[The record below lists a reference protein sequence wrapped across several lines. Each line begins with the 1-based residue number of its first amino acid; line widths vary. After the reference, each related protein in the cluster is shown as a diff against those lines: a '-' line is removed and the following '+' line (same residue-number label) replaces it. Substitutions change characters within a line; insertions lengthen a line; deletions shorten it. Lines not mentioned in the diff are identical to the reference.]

1 MLLNSSSYKY
11 ARYILAIF
19 IFISY
24 SHSVYS
30 QTITGSVSDLQTG
43 EPLIGANVSIL
54 GNPSRGT
61 VTDINGS
68 FELETNE
75 EDKALVF
82 SYVGY
87 KTMDVEIEGRERID
101 VSLSSGTT
109 LDKAVVIGYG
119 SVERE
124 DVTGSVQSVDSRD
137 FNKGAITS
145 SQDLIAGKVAGVSV
159 INGGGGPDEGAEVRI
174 RGLSSLDA
182 NNEPLYVVDGV
193 PLASG
198 GIAGNRNPLNIIN
211 PQDIESITILKDA
224 SATAIYGSRASA
236 GVVLITTKK
245 GSFQDDMRITYN
257 GNVSFGTPMNTVD
270 VLSADEFRNTMAE
283 QEPDPDR
290 LALMGDAKTNWQDEI
305 YQTAIGTDHNLS
317 LSDAIGDFLPYRISV
332 GYTDKDGILLTD
344 NFKRYTAGVNLN
356 PRFFNNALQVNINFR
371 GMRTENTF
379 ADRGAIGAALSY
391 DPTRPIFDQESEFS
405 GYSAWVL
412 GNGNPNNLAPVNP
425 LSLLDRNLR
434 QDESVVS
441 RYIVNGTLDY
451 RFPFLPNLR
460 ANLNLGYD
468 YSNGNGF
475 TRIVGDNK
483 VAYSFDEINGGG
495 VDNTYDETR
504 TNQVLEFYLNY
515 KESIGEH
522 NFDVMA
528 GYSWQRFFD
537 ETSFRNSDAAGTP
550 EITIEQNNIGRELF
564 LLSYFSRI
572 NYNYDRLLLTAT
584 VRADATSRFAPENR
598 WGVFPAAAAAYR
610 LIDNKNKFF
619 STLKIRT
626 GWGVTGQQEIGGY
639 YLYQP
644 LYELSLDNARYPFG
658 NSFFNTLR
666 PNGYDRNIKWEETTT
681 WNAGFDIGLIEDRL
695 SGTVDVYQRDTRDL
709 LGLVDVPAGSNLT
722 NRIFTNVGNMVSRG
736 LEVAIQTAPIYT
748 ENMRWDLG
756 LNYTYNINEITRLTA
771 TNDPDFQGVER
782 GGIAGGVGANIQI
795 HTVGFEPFSFFVF
808 EQKYDDDGQIQ
819 EGEFVDRNG
828 DGVVNAEDRYRLE
841 SPLPRH
847 IIGLTSNYNYKN
859 FDFSFAGRAHFG
871 NYVYNNVAT
880 NLGNYDLLY
889 HPTNYLSNIHQSGV
903 ENNIQNQANV
913 TFSDAYVSHAAFF
926 RMDHITIG
934 YTFPEVIGESLRVFT
949 TLQNA
954 FVLTPYNGLD
964 PEITNGID
972 NNFYPRPRTI
982 VFGVSANF

>member
-1 MLLNSSSYKY
+1 MLS
-11 ARYILAIF
+11 
-19 IFISY
+19 ISQ
-24 SHSVYS
+24 SLLS
-30 QTITGSVSDLQTG
+30 QTISGKVRDLESG
-43 EPLIGANVSIL
+43 EALIGANVFVAED
-54 GNPSRGT
+54 PSVGT
-61 VTDINGS
+61 VTD
-68 FELETNE
+68 LEGKFTLE
-75 EDKALVF
+75 ISDSHKKLTF
-82 SYVGY
+82 TYVGY
-87 KTMDVEIEGRERID
+87 KSLTVDINGRTEIN

-109 LDKAVVIGYG
+109 LDEAVVIGYG
-119 SVERE
+119 SIERE
-124 DVTGSVQSVDSRD
+124 DVTGSVQTVDSRD

-159 INGGGGPDEGAEVRI
+159 INGGGGPDEGAQVRI

-211 PQDIESITILKDA
+211 PQDIENITVLKDA

-236 GVVLITTKK
+236 GVILITTKK
-245 GSFQDDMRITYN
+245 GSFEDDKRINYT
-257 GNVSFGTPMNTVD
+257 GNVSFGNPINTVD
-270 VLSADEFRNTMAE
+270 VLSADEFRNTMME
-283 QEPDPDR
+283 QEPDPER
-290 LALMGDAKTNWQDEI
+290 LALIGDANTDWQDEI

-317 LSDAIGDFLPYRISV
+317 LSDAVGGFLPYRVSI
-332 GYTDKDGILLTD
+332 GYTDKDGILLND
-344 NFKRYTAGVNLN
+344 NFKRYSAGINLS
-356 PRFFNNALQVNINFR
+356 PQFFNNSLQVNVNFR

-391 DPTRPIFDQESEFS
+391 DPTRPIFDEESQYS
-405 GYSAWVL
+405 GYSAWTL
-412 GNGNPNNLAPVNP
+412 ENGNPNNLAPVNP
-425 LSLLDRNLR
+425 LSLLDQNLR

-451 RFPFLPNLR
+451 RLPFLPNLR

-468 YSNGNGF
+468 YSNGDGF

-495 VDNTYDETR
+495 LDNTYDETR
-504 TNQVLEFYLNY
+504 TNEVLEFYLNY
-515 KESIGEH
+515 KESFGQH
-522 NFDVMA
+522 TFDAMA

-537 ETSFRNSDAAGTP
+537 ESSFRNSDAAGTP
-550 EITIEQNNIGRELF
+550 EITVEQNEIGRELY
-564 LLSYFSRI
+564 LLSYYSRL

-584 VRADATSRFAPENR
+584 IRADATSRFAPENR
-598 WGVFPAAAAAYR
+598 WGLFPAAATAFK

-619 STLKIRT
+619 NKLKIRA
-626 GWGVTGQQEIGGY
+626 GWGVTGQQEVGGY

-644 LYELSLDNARYPFG
+644 IYEASLDNARYPLG
-658 NSFFNTLR
+658 NSFLNTLR

-681 WNAGFDIGLIEDRL
+681 WNAGIDFGIIENRL
-695 SGTVDVYQRDTRDL
+695 SGTLDVYRRDTRDL
-709 LGLVDVPAGSNLT
+709 LGLVDVPAGTNLT
-722 NRIFTNVGNMVSRG
+722 NRIFTNVGDMVSEG
-736 LEVAIQTAPIYT
+736 IEFALQTTPIYNN
-748 ENMRWDLG
+748 NMRWDLG
-756 LNYTYNINEITRLTA
+756 VNYTYNINEITNLTA

-808 EQKYDDDGQIQ
+808 EQKYDEDGKII

-828 DGVVNAEDRYRLE
+828 DGTVNAEDKYRLE

-847 IIGLTSNYNYKN
+847 ILGVTSNYTYKS
-859 FDFSFAGRAHFG
+859 FDFSFALRAHFG
-871 NYVYNNVAT
+871 NYVYNNVET

-889 HPTNYLSNIHQSGV
+889 HPTNYLSNIHRSAI
-903 ENNIQNQANV
+903 ENDIQNQANV
-913 TFSDAYVSHAAFF
+913 TFSDAFVSKATFF
-926 RMDHITIG
+926 RMDHMTIG
-934 YTFPEVIGESLRVFT
+934 YTFNELIGESLRVFA

-954 FVLTPYNGLD
+954 FVITAYDGLD